1 MKTPDFLKNI
11 NQLELTAAAILILY
25 IVLPINA
32 PRMICKIIDGPVGM
46 VAVFAI
52 AVYLFFHA
60 NPLLAIIFIFAAY
73 ELMRRCASTTGVT
86 VIMNHTPTQAK
97 KDSSMKK
104 MNPEKNTTLEEHIVS
119 KMAPIGV
126 SEPSVFMTTE
136 FSPVA
141 DDVGTASMYK

>member
-1 MKTPDFLKNI
+1 MKTPDFFKNI
-11 NQLELTAAAILILY
+11 TQLELTAAAILILY

-32 PRMICKIIDGPVGM
+32 PKMICKLIDGPVGM
-46 VAVFAI
+46 VAVFTI
-52 AVYLFFHA
+52 AVYLFLYA
-60 NPLLAIIFIFAAY
+60 NPLLAIIFIFAGY
-73 ELMRRCASTTGVT
+73 ELMRRCTATTGVT

-104 MNPEKNTTLEEHIVS
+104 MNPDKNTTLEEQVVS
-119 KMAPIGV
+119 QMAPVGV